1 MKTVIYTACF
11 GDHDQPAEL
20 PGFEGKA
27 DLVCFT
33 DSPTLARER
42 KTWQVIRRRS
52 RFKTAR
58 MDAKWYKMSASHLFP
73 EHELS
78 IYIDSSVR
86 FHKTEGFLEHCIEA
100 LRVSGARLAFYQHPE
115 GQRTIL
121 QEAEFSMTMSKYI
134 GEPLIEQARH
144 YYSSGYRD
152 SELLAGGC
160 IVRDQATCHLDN
172 TERCNYPHDVA
183 RFEKAWFDECVHWS
197 AQDQIS
203 LPYVLSSEHI
213 DYAVL
218 PGSIYENEF
227 FSRVWSGP
235 DR

>member
-20 PGFEGKA
+20 PGFEGMA

-33 DSPTLARER
+33 DSPSLARER
-42 KTWQVIRRRS
+42 KTWQVMRRRS

-86 FHKTEGFLEHCIEA
+86 FHKTEGFLEHCVEV
-100 LRVSGARLAFYQHPE
+100 LRTSGARIAFYTHPE

-121 QEAEFSMTMSKYI
+121 EEAEFSMTMGKYI

-144 YYSSGYRD
+144 YYAAGYRD
-152 SELLAGGC
+152 SKLLAGGC
-160 IVRDQATCHLDN
+160 IVRDLTTGYLV
-172 TERCNYPHDVA
+172 PS
-183 RFEKAWFDECVHWS
+183 FEKAWFDECVHWS

-203 LPYVLSSEHI
+203 LPYVLWNEHI
-213 DYAVL
+213 AYGVL
-218 PGSIYENEF
+218 PGSIYENEY